1 MAGNI
6 IFDQG
11 DQLLLT
17 VPSGIAT
24 GEPFVYGNQPC
35 VALTDRG
42 EDVAGK
48 ATLKFN
54 GVVELELAGAV
65 EEDPVYIHA
74 TTFAL
79 SATDDADHVFFGVC
93 VNDADATTD
102 LVHIRIGGIEP
113 GSGS

>member
-6 IFDQG
+6 RFDSG

-17 VPSGIAT
+17 VPSGVLT
-24 GEPFVYGNQPC
+24 GEAFVYGNQPC
-35 VALTDRG
+35 VALTSRG
-42 EDVAGK
+42 ASVAGK

-54 GVVELELAGAV
+54 GVAQFELAGAS
-65 EEDPVYIHA
+65 EEDAVYIHA

-79 SATDDADHVFFGVC
+79 SLTDDASHVFFGTC
-93 VNDADATTD
+93 VSDADD
-102 LVHIRIGGIEP
+102 DDMVDIRIGGIEP